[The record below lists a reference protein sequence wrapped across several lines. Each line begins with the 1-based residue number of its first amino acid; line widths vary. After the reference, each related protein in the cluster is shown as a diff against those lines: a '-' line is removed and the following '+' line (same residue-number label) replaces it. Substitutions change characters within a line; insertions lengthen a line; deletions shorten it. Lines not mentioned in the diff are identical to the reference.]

1 MRRVTSDPSS
11 KEEKRKPLSAILSK
25 LSKNELIRRDV
36 LGRTI
41 LHIIILCNRPDLLK
55 HLLRN
60 PEVKSL
66 LPLIDYESGWNC
78 LHLCIYHKRINCF
91 RVILDHLKNN
101 FSESSSGFGSSIL
114 IDLLKAKDRNRITP
128 LQLLDNDFK
137 DLLWIPTYIDETG
150 RYHLEYR
157 FSKFNPAHD
166 KTATDE
172 ANTLNQGKLGSRRHQ
187 LKTSH
192 SWWNE
197 LRGGSDIYI
206 CGSNKNNNLGLG
218 DSTDRLVP
226 TRLAHDDF
234 KDFDL
239 SYKDIQSKLCKPRF
253 SLLRM
258 SKNHSVILTKDGC
271 LYSCG
276 IGSRGRLGHGSDN
289 NDLFRF
295 KKIRFF
301 ESLTDDEFGT
311 VSAKSKKV
319 CTFDISAHHTVAL
332 TTNNEIFTWGYNNYC
347 QLGYSATSLSG
358 LNGISQESYEGYPKQ
373 VSSGELRKNG
383 APINGIRCSKIHS
396 LAYTKNEI
404 YFWGLCIGQMGIP
417 FDSSKATIDYKIDG
431 SIGKGFIQS
440 TPRKVAL
447 RDDIKCLLTCETT
460 TCLVTTSNDIHVYF
474 KFQHFKLPKVP
485 IRELQD
491 KHFDIF
497 KPSILTEGIVIK
509 KVSVRS
515 HSFIAVLLESGDV
528 LGFSLNDLETMNA
541 NASKAIRN
549 IKYSNI
555 WSSYDKDM
563 KAVDVETSMDGSV
576 IICTRNG
583 SVFVKNNSL
592 SILRRKSSVTDLSAG
607 FSSNKSKFK
616 KLDGLSKIVNVTCDE
631 NFSSFGFIRDDIDLL
646 PLKLKPNTFLQD
658 MQYTSV
664 LRDDIVNR
672 KQDELFNTSN
682 NINSYITDFIY
693 PFTDSFNSVSSDSM
707 LYQLPGKRNF
717 NEEEEED
724 ILSSHSLPSNDSDL
738 LLAIHSRRHER
749 SQHIRTRPMSTY
761 LLPSKEDEKNLYNL
775 LKNSSQYLYSI
786 FIDNYKDIGPKCVI
800 FKFSEAL
807 DIFVPIQ
814 KGLLL
819 TRTSVFREV
828 LESKVDD
835 FLIEKGSIKGIY
847 KQVSNEFIFTSKIN
861 FKSFLIFA
869 HYLCTNRVLS
879 IWDDYPS
886 GANCPSDIKSIK
898 KDFDNL
904 IEAFCH
910 SFSHNALY
918 DNAKFV
924 RDVVSMLE
932 QDDSGD
938 LTLYLRDG
946 TTKCSAQV
954 LSSRCAYFETI
965 LSDRWSSSSENKTLN
980 LNSITKR
987 QFDIVLLHLYGL
999 DDFSILNHFS
1009 NDIHS
1014 FADVDMF
1021 INHMLELVEIA
1032 DELLLFNLKSLC
1044 ELAVKDL
1051 ITQENVLTILFCS
1064 YNLGAK
1070 KIFMNCCWYIYNTLD
1085 SILLDPVFEQMS
1097 HELTSKIEEHINY
1110 FRCCKFIG
1118 FGGLLQDSKM
1128 ILSDQWMVNRSQ
1140 QLVSSFIF
1148 NLNEFNE
1155 LFMTD
1160 RKGFSSF
1167 EPLVDL
1173 KQDGVNFSSGAKKRK
1188 ESKPSVQPESSKL
1201 TSEAPNSFILSFR
1214 NSFKE
1219 SSSNNEYAVEDDDES
1234 NKAIDKGG
1242 FSFVLKQRKKSQPH
1256 LTKLGVSPNE
1266 NKAKKDRV
1274 MTNDNE
1280 RQRSEGSITFTSE
1293 ASNSGIMTDAT
1304 INAGGS
1310 RKLSLGS
1317 KTNWADKNTVS
1328 TDLDEQP
1335 VLGEQIP
1342 SKGGQDAVKKA
1353 SRPKLKPV
1361 TKLSQKERK
1370 RLTQSSSNSLGEAKP
1385 APSSNPWASSLPTG
1399 SKGQQDLSEAC
1410 ADNSVPL
1417 HLPKLGNGNTAKQ
1430 FPTLGT
1436 VKKSDRAQSSS
1447 QKTYSQATSVNREI
1461 NRLYRVYATPSLLQI
1476 KTGSSSPSSD
1486 DSSRD
1491 GVPRTLQEIQEEQK
1505 FIKWWE
1511 EEAARVQHAMKL
1523 KDKMHKRQENNE
1535 QKKERKVRPA
1545 TDSGGR
1551 RGEKPG
1557 KGKKKTTPFPKFA
1570 NGIETNRQS
1579 SN

>member
-41 LHIIILCNRPDLLK
+41 LHVIILCNRPDLLK

-60 PEVKSL
+60 QEVKSL

-101 FSESSSGFGSSIL
+101 FNESSGGFGSNIL

-150 RYHLEYR
+150 RYHLEFR
-157 FSKFNPAHD
+157 FSKLNPADD
-166 KTATDE
+166 KTTADDVHTV
-172 ANTLNQGKLGSRRHQ
+172 NQGKPGSRRHL

-192 SWWNE
+192 SWWND

-218 DSTDRLVP
+218 DSTDRLIP

-234 KDFDL
+234 KDFDV

-258 SKNHSVILTKDGC
+258 SKNHSIILTKDGC

-301 ESLTDDEFGT
+301 ESLIDDDFST
-311 VSAKSKKV
+311 VSSKSKKV
-319 CTFDISAHHTVAL
+319 CNFDISAHHTVAL
-332 TTNNEIFTWGYNNYC
+332 TTNNEIFTWGYNNYS
-347 QLGYSATSLSG
+347 QLGYSVASLSG

-383 APINGIRCSKIHS
+383 APINGVRCSKIHS

-431 SIGKGFIQS
+431 IIAKGFIQS

-447 RDDIKCLLTCETT
+447 RDDIKCLLTCETC
-460 TCLVTTSNDIHVYF
+460 TCLVTTSNDIHVYL

-515 HSFIAVLLESGDV
+515 HNFIAVLLESGDV
-528 LGFSLNDLETMNA
+528 LGFSLSDLETMNV

-563 KAVDVETSMDGSV
+563 KAVDVETSVDGSV
-576 IICTRNG
+576 MICTRNG

-607 FSSNKSKFK
+607 FSTNKSKFK

-631 NFSSFGFIRDDIDLL
+631 NFSSFGFIRDDVDLL
-646 PLKLKPNTFLQD
+646 PMKLKPNTFLQD
-658 MQYTSV
+658 MQYTSI
-664 LRDDIVNR
+664 LKDDVMNR

-682 NINSYITDFIY
+682 NVNSYITDFIY
-693 PFTDSFNSVSSDSM
+693 PFTDSFNSIRSDAM
-707 LYQLPGKRNF
+707 AYHLPGKRNF

-724 ILSSHSLPSNDSDL
+724 ILSAHSLPSNNSDL
-738 LLAIHSRRHER
+738 LLAIHSHRHDN

-761 LLPSKEDEKNLYNL
+761 LLPSKEDEKSIYNL

-786 FIDNYKDIGPKCVI
+786 FIDNYKDTSPKCVI

-807 DIFVPIQ
+807 DTSVPIP

-819 TRTSVFREV
+819 ARTSVFREV

-847 KQVSNEFIFTSKIN
+847 KQMSNEFIFTSKIN
-861 FKSFLIFA
+861 FGSFLIFS

-886 GANCPSDIKSIK
+886 GANCPADIKNIK

-910 SFSHNALY
+910 SFSHNALF
-918 DNAKFV
+918 DNARFV
-924 RDVVSMLE
+924 REIVSMLE

-938 LTLYLRDG
+938 LTIHLRDG
-946 TTKCSAQV
+946 TAKCSAQV

-980 LNSITKR
+980 LESITKR
-987 QFDIVLLHLYGL
+987 QFDVVLLHLYGL
-999 DDFSILNHFS
+999 DDSSILNHFS

-1051 ITQENVLTILFCS
+1051 ITQENVLTILYCS

-1070 KIFMNCCWYIYNTLD
+1070 KLFMNCCWYIYNTLD

-1097 HELTSKIEEHINY
+1097 HELTSKIEEHINF
-1110 FRCCKFIG
+1110 FRCCKFIS
-1118 FGGLLQDSKM
+1118 FGGLLEDSKK

-1140 QLVSSFIF
+1140 QLVSSFVF

-1167 EPLVDL
+1167 KPLVDL

-1188 ESKPSVQPESSKL
+1188 ESKPSVQLESSKL
-1201 TSEAPNSFILSFR
+1201 TSEAPSFILSFR

-1219 SSSNNEYAVEDDDES
+1219 SSSSNEYAVEDDDES
-1234 NKAIDKGG
+1234 NKVVDKDG
-1242 FSFVLKQRKKSQPH
+1242 FSIVLKQRKRSQPH
-1256 LTKLGVSPNE
+1256 LTKLGVSLNE
-1266 NKAKKDRV
+1266 NKAKKDKV
-1274 MTNDNE
+1274 MANENE
-1280 RQRSEGSITFTSE
+1280 RQRSEGSITFTNE
-1293 ASNSGIMTDAT
+1293 ASSSGITTDAT

-1317 KTNWADKNTVS
+1317 KTNWADKNNVS
-1328 TDLDEQP
+1328 VELDEQP

-1342 SKGGQDAVKKA
+1342 SKGGQDVAKKA
-1353 SRPKLKPV
+1353 SKPKLKPV

-1370 RLTQSSSNSLGEAKP
+1370 RLGQSSSSNSGETKP
-1385 APSSNPWASSLPTG
+1385 TSNSNPWATSSSTG
-1399 SKGQQDLSEAC
+1399 SKGLQSLPETS

-1417 HLPKLGNGNTAKQ
+1417 HVPKLGNGNTAKQ
-1430 FPTLGT
+1430 FPSLGS
-1436 VKKSDRAQSSS
+1436 VKKNDRAQSSS
-1447 QKTYSQATSVNREI
+1447 QKTYSQATAVNREI

-1511 EEAARVQHAMKL
+1511 EEAARVQQAMKL
-1523 KDKMHKRQENNE
+1523 KEKTHTREDNNE
-1535 QKKERKVRPA
+1535 QRKERKARPTTA
-1545 TDSGGR
+1545 SRGR
-1551 RGEKPG
+1551 RGEKLG
-1557 KGKKKTTPFPKFA
+1557 KSKKKSTLLPKSA
-1570 NGIETNRQS
+1570 NGLETNRQS
-1579 SN
+1579 SK